1 MLGSQENARGK
12 SGMGFDRKRV
22 GIARA
27 AIDQRMDKIVR
38 HPIGGP
44 TVLTM
49 ANTITLIRIFISPV
63 FLFLYV
69 EYQSLGISEQVLPYL
84 LCVLLLALELSDL
97 LDGYLARRF
106 DQVTDLGKVLDPMAD
121 SIARISIFLAFTRPP
136 ISLPLLVVFLFIY
149 RDAVISTLRTV
160 CALRG
165 VALAARPS
173 GKIKAVVQA
182 MSAATVTIL
191 LIPHS
196 MGVLKTETLQQLGL
210 WIVLPSAL
218 YALYSGAEY
227 LYANFD
233 YVRRALLRRRSW
245 KSRMRVGD

>member
-1 MLGSQENARGK
+1 MA
-12 SGMGFDRKRV
+12 FDRKRV
-22 GIARA
+22 AVAKA
-27 AIDQRMDKIVR
+27 ALDQRIEKIVQ

-49 ANTITLIRIFISPV
+49 ANVMTLIRIFISPV

-69 EYQSLGISEQVLPYL
+69 EYPCLGVTEKALPYL
-84 LCVLLLALELSDL
+84 LIVLLFALELSDL

-136 ISLPLLVVFLFIY
+136 VSLPLLVVFLFIY

-173 GKIKAVVQA
+173 GKVKAVVQA
-182 MSAATVTIL
+182 MSAATVTLL

-196 MGVLKTETLQQLGL
+196 LGAIETQTLQQLSM
-210 WIVLPSAL
+210 WIVLMSAL

-233 YVRRALLRRRSW
+233 FVRRAILRRRTW
-245 KSRMRVGD
+245 KSRSKGM